1 MSAAC
6 GEVARR
12 VADGDGFLII
22 MPAFFPLFYNSFLF
36 FFCGC
41 LQNILQKKKII
52 AASLKKG
59 KMCGTSSSL
68 NSFEAQ
74 NQSGAPALHG
84 LWLLPE
90 TILQPGRR
98 THLLTAWTEPPA
110 PLGNLINT
118 AHPGKKLGRILAQE
132 FHGILFFFLIT
143 CSKLATEDTLTLHTK
158 ENHVWSDMW
167 FLVCKYVLSCQGFVT
182 SLTSKQVRD
191 VERDTDS
198 DSEVSILH
206 LVWMT
211 QTAYVHAIIFIYMYV
226 YIYTSYV

>member
-22 MPAFFPLFYNSFLF
+22 MPAFFPLFYNSFF

-74 NQSGAPALHG
+74 NLSGAPALMGSGCSRKQSCSRTGGHTCRRLG
-84 LWLLPE
+84 PN
-90 TILQPGRR
+90 LQ
-98 THLLTAWTEPPA
+98 HLA
-110 PLGNLINT
+110 
-118 AHPGKKLGRILAQE
+118 
-132 FHGILFFFLIT
+132 GI
-143 CSKLATEDTLTLHTK
+143 SSTLHTPW
-158 ENHVWSDMW
+158 EETGQNSRTRISW
-167 FLVCKYVLSCQGFVT
+167 
-182 SLTSKQVRD
+182 
-191 VERDTDS
+191 DT
-198 DSEVSILH
+198 
-206 LVWMT
+206 
-211 QTAYVHAIIFIYMYV
+211 FF
-226 YIYTSYV
+226 